1 MHGGGR
7 FCGCGK
13 IPGAL
18 FAHSIGSGGRCT
30 ALQGTRPPSDWQFA
44 HDGFYVVP
52 RPIPILP
59 EFHSNSGTRRRE
71 SPMTSPWMTWLGGG
85 CQHMSTYCPE
95 VRQQSAAGRIVY
107 SPIHVCCFGMIVFIF
122 MIYHTASLNPIQS
135 SFP

>member
-44 HDGFYVVP
+44 QDGFYVVP
-52 RPIPILP
+52 RPIPILS

-85 CQHMSTYCPE
+85 CQHMSTYFQKSGSNQPLGE
-95 VRQQSAAGRIVY
+95 LS
-107 SPIHVCCFGMIVFIF
+107 
-122 MIYHTASLNPIQS
+122 TARSTSVVLK
-135 SFP
+135 